1 MKNQVEVAFNQTAYE
16 IDAQALK
23 DNLNKLIKC
32 LDAIEVITSK
42 RELISLEQI
51 ELLITSKAGYKNVL
65 MCATLLGLEDELA
78 YLQHNLDAIRLD
90 VIEFKDN
97 IPTIKDSALQELK
110 TLHTTYLKEELIKDY
125 NILNDACNIL
135 NKLSNPIFTD
145 CLNRNYLGQWSVN
158 ILKLNNS
165 NF

>member
-1 MKNQVEVAFNQTAYE
+1 MKNQVEVSFNQTAYE

-23 DNLNKLIKC
+23 DNLNKLIKS
-32 LDAIEVITSK
+32 LDYIELITSK
-42 RELISLEQI
+42 RELLTLEQVEQVI
-51 ELLITSKAGYKNVL
+51 ISKTGFKNIL
-65 MCATLLGLEDELA
+65 MSATLLGVETEYA
-78 YLQHNLDAIRLD
+78 YLQRNLDAIRLD

-97 IPTIKDSALQELK
+97 IPTLKDSALEELK
-110 TLHTTYLKEELIKDY
+110 SIHTTYLKDELVKDY
-125 NILNDACNIL
+125 NILNEACTIL
-135 NKLSNPIFTD
+135 NKLSNPSFTD